1 MPPKTKAIKANIDKY
16 IFLFSKHASAT
27 SSGGMT
33 TEYNWNIDPQMINEQ
48 CTLEIAQTRFGQETA
63 YAIATFVSVSSITIA
78 VNNPTTNGYYI
89 IPPSVT
95 LVGGSGSGAIATAVL
110 TNGRVSSIV
119 VSGTMTNY
127 VTTSLPVVVIQAP
140 PSFPHMIRVNNLYS
154 KSIVHSDNG
163 RTTNVVNKG
172 CILHTGILNDEPVI
186 PIKIVLEQQIIN
198 NISLSVD
205 RTISGN
211 SGIPDLIEF
220 LICLKLTEYEPSY
233 ISYGSM
239 NNVNVNQQIG

>member
-16 IFLFSKHASAT
+16 IFLFSKHASTTT
-27 SSGGMT
+27 SSSMT

-63 YAIATFVSVSSITIA
+63 YATATWVSATSITIGLSNA
-78 VNNPTTNGYYI
+78 TTNGYYI

-95 LVGGSGSGAIATAVL
+95 FVGGSGSGAIATTVL

-119 VSGTMTNY
+119 VSGTMTGY
-127 VTTSLPVVVIQAP
+127 VAASLPVVVIQSP
-140 PSFPHMIRVNNLYS
+140 PSFPHMIRVNNLHS

-163 RTTNVVNKG
+163 GTTNVVKKG
-172 CILHTGILNDEPVI
+172 VILHTGILNDEPSI

-198 NISLSVD
+198 RISLSVD
-205 RTISGN
+205 KTISGN
-211 SGIPDLIEF
+211 SGIQDFIEF
-220 LICLKLTEYEPSY
+220 VICLKLTEYEPSY

>member
-1 MPPKTKAIKANIDKY
+1 
-16 IFLFSKHASAT
+16 
-27 SSGGMT
+27 
-33 TEYNWNIDPQMINEQ
+33 MINEQ

-63 YAIATFVSVSSITIA
+63 YATATWVSATSITIGLSNA
-78 VNNPTTNGYYI
+78 TTNGYYI

-110 TNGRVSSIV
+110 TKGRVTSILV
-119 VSGTMTNY
+119 TGTMTGY
-127 VTTSLPVVVIQAP
+127 VAASLPVVLIQSP
-140 PSFPHMIRVNNLYS
+140 PSFPHMIRVNNLHS

-163 RTTNVVNKG
+163 GTTNVVNKG
-172 CILHTGILNDEPVI
+172 GILHTGLLNDEPVV

-205 RTISGN
+205 RTISN
-211 SGIPDLIEF
+211 SGIPDFIEF
-220 LICLKLTEYEPSY
+220 LICLKLTEYEPNY
-233 ISYGSM
+233 IMYGSM

>member
-16 IFLFSKHASAT
+16 ILLFSKHASTTT
-27 SSGGMT
+27 SSGMT

-48 CTLEIAQTRFGQETA
+48 CSLEIAQMRFGQEAA
-63 YAIATFVSVSSITIA
+63 YATATWVSATSITIGLSNA
-78 VNNPTTNGYYI
+78 TTNGYYV

-95 LVGGSGSGAIATAVL
+95 LVGGSGSGAIATSVL

-119 VSGTMTNY
+119 VSGTMTGY
-127 VTTSLPVVVIQAP
+127 VAASLPVVVIQSP
-140 PSFPHMIRVNNLYS
+140 PSFPHMIRVNNLHS

-163 RTTNVVNKG
+163 GTTNIVKKG
-172 CILHTGILNDEPVI
+172 NVLHTGIVNDEPVV
-186 PIKIVLEQQIIN
+186 PIRIVLEQQIIN

-211 SGIPDLIEF
+211 SGIPDFIEF
-220 LICLKLTEYEPSY
+220 LICLKLTEYEPNY
-233 ISYGSM
+233 IMYGSM

>member
-1 MPPKTKAIKANIDKY
+1 MPPKTQATKANIDKY
-16 IFLFSKHASAT
+16 IFLFSKHASTTT
-27 SSGGMT
+27 SSGMT

-48 CTLEIAQTRFGQETA
+48 GTLEIAQTRFGQEAA
-63 YAIATFVSVSSITIA
+63 YATATFASATSITIA
-78 VNNPTTNGYYI
+78 VSNPTTNGYYVI
-89 IPPSVT
+89 RPSVT

-119 VSGTMTNY
+119 VSGTMTGY
-127 VTTSLPVVVIQAP
+127 VAASLPVVLIQSP
-140 PSFPHMIRVNNLYS
+140 PSFPHMIRVNNLHS

-163 RTTNVVNKG
+163 GTTNVVNKG
-172 CILHTGILNDEPVI
+172 VILHTGILNEEPYL

-211 SGIPDLIEF
+211 SGIPNIIEF
-220 LICLKLTEYEPSY
+220 LFCLKLTEYEPKPLL
-233 ISYGSM
+233 YGSM
-239 NNVNVNQQIG
+239 QNVNVNQQ